1 MRLSPSNYSIVTK
14 IIKKTSTFPCSWMVC
29 TIQKTTFERKEKSFR
44 GWVSLKLTGTV
55 NCNMINKI
63 SNKLKINKLVKA
75 EITRQEFVHWE
86 KKKIYEVVFLTMNK
100 WYA

>member
-14 IIKKTSTFPCSWMVC
+14 TVKSIYMYFLYSWMVC
-29 TIQKTTFERKEKSFR
+29 TCQKTTFERKEKSFR

-55 NCNMINKI
+55 DCNMIKKV

-86 KKKIYEVVFLTMNK
+86 KK
-100 WYA
+100 